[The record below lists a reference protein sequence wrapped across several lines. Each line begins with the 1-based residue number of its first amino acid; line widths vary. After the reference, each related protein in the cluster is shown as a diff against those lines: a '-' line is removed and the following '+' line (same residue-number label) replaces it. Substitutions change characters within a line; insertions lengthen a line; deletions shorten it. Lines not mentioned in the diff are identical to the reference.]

1 MPNELDVI
9 GLAVQSGAVGISG
22 GLIWLLNKVVKG
34 FKETID
40 NHMHE
45 SSQSMNAVAKSN
57 IQVAKRM
64 QQIND
69 TIFTNQR
76 ELLTL
81 ANSAIKTQNN
91 KFSQVIKK
99 LKNDRKTN

>member
-45 SSQSMNAVAKSN
+45 SSMSMKVVAKSN
-57 IQVAKRM
+57 IQVARALQKLNDVADIAVKDSEKRD
-64 QQIND
+64 N
-69 TIFTNQR
+69 
-76 ELLTL
+76 
-81 ANSAIKTQNN
+81 AIL
-91 KFSQVIKK
+91 KK
-99 LKNDRKTN
+99 LRNHK

>member
-22 GLIWLLNKVVKG
+22 GLIWLLNKIVKG

-45 SSQSMNAVAKSN
+45 SSMAMKIVAKSN
-57 IQVAKRM
+57 IQVARALQKLNDVADIAVKDSEKRD
-64 QQIND
+64 N
-69 TIFTNQR
+69 
-76 ELLTL
+76 
-81 ANSAIKTQNN
+81 AIL
-91 KFSQVIKK
+91 KK
-99 LKNDRKTN
+99 LRNHK